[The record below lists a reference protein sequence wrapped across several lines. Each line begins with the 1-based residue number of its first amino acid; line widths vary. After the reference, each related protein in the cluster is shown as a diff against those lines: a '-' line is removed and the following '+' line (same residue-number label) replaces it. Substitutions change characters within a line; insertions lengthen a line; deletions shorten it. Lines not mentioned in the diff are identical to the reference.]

1 MLKRLVILSAFS
13 LGSVL
18 AAHADPITGYFSA
31 SGTDTFTSSTIT
43 FGSAQVAGAIGGTF
57 ATYLTDGTAV
67 TFLPGALPYSTGFN
81 LAPGGSVPLFSVT
94 QNGETFTFNLTDYT
108 AGYITDGSHGCAV
121 GGACLDATGN
131 GFYTGAGA
139 LSGTSSAASF
149 TFTSQ
154 YVPGQPQN
162 LFTSF
167 SASSSATPLSAPVPE
182 PAPLALVGTGLLAAC
197 GLVRRKCLA

>member
-1 MLKRLVILSAFS
+1 MMKRLVLLSALS

-18 AAHADPITGYFSA
+18 AAHADTITGYFSA
-31 SGTDTFTSSTIT
+31 NGTDTFTSSTIT

-67 TFLPGALPYSTGFN
+67 TFLPGALPYSTRFN

-94 QNGETFTFNLTDYT
+94 QNGETFTFNLINYT
-108 AGYITDGSHGCAV
+108 AGYITDGSMGCAV

-131 GFYTGAGA
+131 GFYTGAGV
-139 LSGTSSAASF
+139 LSGTSAAASF

-154 YVPGQPQN
+154 YVPNQPQN
-162 LFTSF
+162 QFTSF
-167 SASSSATPLSAPVPE
+167 SASTAVASEVPE
-182 PAPLALVGTGLLAAC
+182 PAPLAMVGTGLLAAW
-197 GLVRRKCLA
+197 GMIRRRYLA